1 MTAFTPPPRTQD
13 EPPGRV
19 TLVRLPATTKP
30 SPSASHRQPGD
41 ATYHFPVITV
51 PRLDLEVFP
60 DSPYAAELQQGRPK
74 LRFQPPLE
82 ADYLQSML
90 LHSRTLVRV
99 TCVFA
104 AVLTILRGA
113 EQFLAGGWS
122 RIFVVDIMAV
132 ALISLILAWM
142 AWSFRFERSYPLWAP
157 VLLPLRN
164 AIVAAQISWAAAHG
178 HVEMLMV
185 LPIMVI
191 GPLFFLGLR
200 FRAAIACV
208 AVTSVAYVTAATCF
222 ELPQLIA
229 LRSFAFL
236 LVGVLACIIAALHL
250 ERSARRSFLEGR
262 LIAELAQRDALT
274 GTKNRRALDEHL
286 TRLWQRAIEREVP
299 LAVLLIDI
307 DHFKAYNDLY
317 GHQAG
322 DQTLR
327 RVAQAVQR
335 FVRGPLDILAR
346 YGGEEFAVILY
357 DVESNRACDIADLIR
372 GAVGEMAIKHGG
384 APIAG
389 LVTISIGVAAI
400 EPTPDRTPR
409 GALQLADQALYEA
422 KVGGRNRVEMMDHTA
437 HSQMETGVFA
447 VSSANSA
454 AFPVNLTSSR
464 KKIRR

>member
-1 MTAFTPPPRTQD
+1 MATCGSPCKTAYPAFPDFSRTERNNQ
-13 EPPGRV
+13 
-19 TLVRLPATTKP
+19 A
-30 SPSASHRQPGD
+30 SPSASHRPSAH
-41 ATYHFPVITV
+41 ATYHFAVITV
-51 PRLDLEVFP
+51 PRLDLDVFP

-74 LRFQPPLE
+74 LRFQPALE
-82 ADYLQSML
+82 ADYLRSML
-90 LHSRTLVRV
+90 LHSRALVRV

-104 AVLTILRGA
+104 AVLTILRGI
-113 EQFLAGGWS
+113 EQSVSGDWS
-122 RIFVVDIMAV
+122 RIFVVDIIAV
-132 ALISLILAWM
+132 AVISLVLAWV
-142 AWSFRFERSYPLWAP
+142 AWSSHFERLYPLCAP
-157 VLLPLRN
+157 ILLPLRN
-164 AIVAAQISWAAAHG
+164 TIVAAQISWAAANG

-191 GPLFFLGLR
+191 GPLYFLGLR

-208 AVTSVAYVTAATCF
+208 VVTGAAYVWAATYF
-222 ELPQLIA
+222 ELPRLIA
-229 LRSFAFL
+229 MRSFAFL
-236 LVGVLACIIAALHL
+236 LVGVLACLIAALHL
-250 ERSARRSFLEGR
+250 ELSARRSFLEGR

-286 TRLWQRAIEREVP
+286 TYLWQRAIQQEAP

-307 DHFKAYNDLY
+307 DHFKPYNDLY

-335 FVRGPLDILAR
+335 FVRGPLDMLAR

-357 DVESNRACDIADLIR
+357 DVDGNRACDIADLIR
-372 GAVGEMAIKHGG
+372 GAVAEMAIKHDG

-389 LVTISIGVAAI
+389 HVTISVGVAAV

-422 KVGGRNRVEMMDHTA
+422 KVGGRNRVELMDRTA
-437 HSQMETGVFA
+437 HSRMETGIFA
-447 VSSANSA
+447 VSPANSA
-454 AFPVNLTSSR
+454 AIAVNLTSSR
-464 KKIRR
+464 RKIRR